1 MRGESK
7 IVSERAVKLCR
18 VGGGISPHI
27 LNLDIKWNEWLEP
40 PRRHLIKGKEPPVTH
55 WVRDW
60 GVGGVGD
67 GGSRSGSERSGGEEY
82 FTSLFVK

>member
-60 GVGGVGD
+60 GVGGW
-67 GGSRSGSERSGGEEY
+67 ERGVRGAVPNVLEERNI
-82 FTSLFVK
+82 LRVCL